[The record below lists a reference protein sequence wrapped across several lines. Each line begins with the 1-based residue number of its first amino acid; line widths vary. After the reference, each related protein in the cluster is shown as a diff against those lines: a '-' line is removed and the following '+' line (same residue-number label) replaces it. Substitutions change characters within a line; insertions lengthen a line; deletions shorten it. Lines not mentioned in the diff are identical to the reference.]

1 MPTPVSSDHTVLHC
15 TDGQDIEIIESE
27 PVKRDTFDTRYLD
40 SVAANAACLQ
50 CPNHGKS
57 WSCPPLSNEL
67 TEPYSTYTMVRLY
80 MARIPVAPH
89 TPVDDAKHLI
99 APVKRS
105 LLTHLRDIE
114 TRFNGRICGLAGVC
128 ELCADKGC
136 TRLYGKP
143 CRYPRKV
150 RPSLEALGYNVG
162 RAVEGL
168 TGFKMLWGKDGY
180 LPEYLLLV
188 GALFS
193 NLPPNP

>member
-1 MPTPVSSDHTVLHC
+1 MPTPVSFRKTTLRCAGS
-15 TDGQDIEIIESE
+15 QAIELIESE
-27 PVKRDTFDTRYLD
+27 PVNRDVFDARYLD
-40 SVAANAACLQ
+40 TAAANAACLQ

-57 WSCPPLSNEL
+57 WSCPPLGNEL
-67 TEPYSTYTMVRLY
+67 TAPYSTYAMVRLY
-80 MARIPVAPH
+80 VARIPVAPH
-89 TPVDDAKHLI
+89 TPVEDSKRLI
-99 APVKRS
+99 APVKES

-136 TRLYGKP
+136 TRPDGKP

-162 RAVEGL
+162 RATEGL
-168 TGFKMLWGKDGY
+168 TGLKMLWGKDGY

-188 GALFS
+188 GALFT
-193 NLPPNP
+193 NRTPKT